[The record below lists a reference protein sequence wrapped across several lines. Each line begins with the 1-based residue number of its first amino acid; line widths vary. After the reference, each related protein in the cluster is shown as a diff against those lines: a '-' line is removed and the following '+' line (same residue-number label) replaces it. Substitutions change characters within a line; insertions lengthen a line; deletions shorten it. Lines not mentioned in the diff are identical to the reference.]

1 MEGFNKHLR
10 LFLITSALAVGG
22 VAAALYYTLTR
33 FNDIQLSFE
42 VELPLLLSWV
52 FPTFKYWFVIS
63 VIIFVLFILSFK
75 SNIRHSTPFI
85 RTAFGATIVG
95 YVCAIIFV
103 CFSVLAIYW
112 PVMQS

>member
-63 VIIFVLFILSFK
+63 VIIFMLFILSFK
-75 SNIRHSTPFI
+75 SNIRHSTSFI

-95 YVCAIIFV
+95 YVCSITFV